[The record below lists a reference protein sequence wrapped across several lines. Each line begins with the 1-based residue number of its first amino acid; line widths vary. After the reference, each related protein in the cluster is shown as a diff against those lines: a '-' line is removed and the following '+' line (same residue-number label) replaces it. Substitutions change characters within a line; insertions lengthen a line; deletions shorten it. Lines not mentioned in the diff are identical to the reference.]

1 VTPCLR
7 LVWSDR
13 PLVGARSWRAGVLAT
28 VLRMRMLVVLVVSCG
43 TPLPVIAPP
52 LPATDPPLPAVGAN
66 SMGWPTWSRDRKFA
80 YMRDTVLPAEKAI
93 FARFEPLRFAS
104 LSCETCHGQ
113 GARDGTYRMPNPD
126 LPHLDGGRN
135 GFQELLDKQPETL
148 RFMQKVV
155 APETARLLGYAEF
168 DMEKHVG
175 FSCYQCHVR
184 QSVE

>member
-1 VTPCLR
+1 MRTLAALA
-7 LVWSDR
+7 LV
-13 PLVGARSWRAGVLAT
+13 ACAAT
-28 VLRMRMLVVLVVSCG
+28 
-43 TPLPVIAPP
+43 LPIIPAPPPATEPP
-52 LPATDPPLPAVGAN
+52 LPEVGAS
-66 SMGWPTWSRDRKFA
+66 SMGWPTWSRERKFA

-113 GARDGTYRMPNPD
+113 GARDGTYKMPNPD
-126 LPHLDGGRN
+126 LPRLDGGRG

-155 APETARLLGYAEF
+155 APETARLLGFPAF